1 MIIIKNSLYIIKYF
15 IMDNCYIC
23 LEKTS
28 IYFKFLECNCNIYCH
43 DECFKD
49 VLKLNKCIICKKII
63 NTALQ
68 EKIDNAIENILL
80 MKLINVLHDNILI
93 NSILKIKSKYY
104 FILFAIYSVLIS
116 CITILISGFIL
127 IIYLVKYLYYF
138 LNYKNYIKLKIDKL
152 D

>member
-1 MIIIKNSLYIIKYF
+1 
-15 IMDNCYIC
+15 MDNCYIC

-43 DECFKD
+43 EECFKD
-49 VLKLNKCIICKKII
+49 ILKLKKCIICKKKI
-63 NTALQ
+63 NTSLQ
-68 EKIDNAIENILL
+68 KKIDNAIQNILL
-80 MKLINVLHDNILI
+80 MKLINVLHDNFLI
-93 NSILKIKSKYY
+93 NSILKTKSKYY
-104 FILFAIYSVLIS
+104 FIIFAIYSVLIS
-116 CITILISGFIL
+116 FLTILISGFIL